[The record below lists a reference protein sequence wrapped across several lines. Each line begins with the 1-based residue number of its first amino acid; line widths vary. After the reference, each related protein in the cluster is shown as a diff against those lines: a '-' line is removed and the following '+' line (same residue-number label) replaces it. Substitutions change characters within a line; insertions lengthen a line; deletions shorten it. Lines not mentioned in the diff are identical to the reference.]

1 MFGEK
6 KSMRNMA
13 AGPLTVLVVDQP
25 LSQIG
30 DVLLSASGR
39 VQRAAHLGETPIDVS
54 AEITEVLTKGVETRR
69 CSVSEVADLGSDL
82 FHGCL
87 QCVNAPLEILLTHV
101 VKADDLA
108 RNLVAHLA
116 PRIDW
121 LVWKWWR
128 GLRMPVT

>member
-1 MFGEK
+1 M
-6 KSMRNMA
+6 
-13 AGPLTVLVVDQP
+13 VLVVDQP

-39 VQRAAHLGETPIDVS
+39 VQRAAHLGETPIDAS
-54 AEITEVLTKGVETRR
+54 AEVTEVLTQGIKTHRR
-69 CSVSEVADLGSDL
+69 SGAEVADLGSDL